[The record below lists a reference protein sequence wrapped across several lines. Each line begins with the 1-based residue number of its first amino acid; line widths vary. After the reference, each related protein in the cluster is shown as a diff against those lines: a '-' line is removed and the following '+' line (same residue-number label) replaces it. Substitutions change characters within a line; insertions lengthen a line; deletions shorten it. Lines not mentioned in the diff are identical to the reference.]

1 MSKIKVLDDL
11 TIQKIAAG
19 EVIEKPSSVVKE
31 LLENSIDANSKNLII
46 EILNGGKSYIRITD
60 DGDGMKE
67 EDLLLAFK
75 RHSTSKLSV
84 VEDLYKIYSLGFR
97 GEALASI
104 SSVSKMEI
112 LTKTE
117 DSISGLQGFIED
129 GEVKRFDTIA
139 CPKGTT
145 MIVKDL
151 FYNLPVRKKFLKS
164 DLWEGNNISDLVN
177 KIALGNYNKSFK
189 FIRDNKTILK
199 TRQNSTLLE
208 TIYTIL
214 GKEFSSDIIPIEYS
228 GDVFSLRG
236 YISNN
241 NLYRGNRGYQ
251 YLYINGR
258 YILNYAIS
266 KIIENQYSSLIP
278 NNRFPGFVLYIDIDP
293 KYIDV
298 NIHPTKQEVK
308 FINDVDIFG
317 IIGSIIKKSLY
328 NNIYAPKLE
337 LNKSKEI
344 SPSSEANKDGVSDE
358 FKKLIIENIE
368 ENKNNSTNLNIWDE
382 EEDISYDEII
392 IKDFTVLENSEE
404 KMSFNFDTS
413 FDDGKNK
420 NIDGNF
426 LEDILE
432 ESIDSSLK
440 NSSIEYK
447 EEKIQDILL
456 DLQSIGRVFNT
467 YILAE
472 SKDENKLYFIDQHA
486 AHERILY
493 EKLKNEFENEKI
505 NTQNLIVPD
514 LIELNSLE
522 LNLYDQNK
530 DLFKK
535 LGFDIDYFGNNTIAV
550 KGVPILFGKPDN
562 KNLFRDIFDNLDDN
576 IKSNYN
582 LKVEKIM
589 KISCTYAIKGG
600 DKITDQEIVA
610 LFKDLRK
617 CDNPYTCPHGR
628 PTMIEISKKQIEK
641 EFLRI
646 M

>member
-31 LLENSIDANSKNLII
+31 LLENSIDANSKNLVI

-60 DGDGMKE
+60 DGDGMGK
-67 EDLLLAFK
+67 EDLVLAFK
-75 RHSTSKLSV
+75 RHSTSKLTV
-84 VEDLYKIYSLGFR
+84 VEDLYKIHSLGFR

-112 LTKTE
+112 LTKTT
-117 DSISGLQGFIED
+117 DSISGVQGFIED
-129 GEVKRFDTIA
+129 GEVKKIDTIA

-145 MIVKDL
+145 MIVKNL

-177 KIALGNYNKSFK
+177 KIALGNHDKSFK

-199 TRQNSTLLE
+199 TKQNSSLLE

-214 GKEFSSDIIPIEYS
+214 GKDFSKEIIPIEYH

-258 YILNYAIS
+258 YIVNYAIS
-266 KIIENQYSSLIP
+266 KIIESQYSSLIP
-278 NNRFPGFVLYIDIDP
+278 HNRFPGFVLHMEIDP

-308 FINDVDIFG
+308 FINDIDIFG
-317 IIGSIIKKSLY
+317 IIGNIIKKNLY
-328 NNIYAPKLE
+328 DNIYAPKVAFTRE
-337 LNKSKEI
+337 KTGDAQKKIHEEKI
-344 SPSSEANKDGVSDE
+344 SDG
-358 FKKLIIENIE
+358 FKKIIIESIE
-368 ENKNNSTNLNIWDE
+368 ESKLESSKGVWEDEDDLNFN
-382 EEDISYDEII
+382 EII
-392 IKDFTVLENSEE
+392 IKDYTVSENSEE
-404 KMSFNFDTS
+404 KINLDYITTFED
-413 FDDGKNK
+413 KINK
-420 NIDGNF
+420 EINF
-426 LEDILE
+426 LDSIAAKEDDL
-432 ESIDSSLK
+432 
-440 NSSIEYK
+440 NEYK

-456 DLQSIGRVFNT
+456 DLQSIGRLFNT

-486 AHERILY
+486 AHERVLY
-493 EKLKNEFENEKI
+493 EKFKKEFENENI
-505 NTQNLIVPD
+505 NTQNLLVPD
-514 LIELNSLE
+514 LIELNSVE
-522 LNLYDQNK
+522 VNIYEENK
-530 DLFKK
+530 KLFKS
-535 LGFDIDYFGNNTIAV
+535 LGFDIDYFGNNTIAI

-562 KNLFRDIFDNLDDN
+562 KNLFRDIFDKLEDN
-576 IKSNYN
+576 IKTNYDIR
-582 LKVEKIM
+582 LEKIM
-589 KISCTYAIKGG
+589 KISCTHAIKSG
-600 DKITDQEIVA
+600 DKISDEEIFA
-610 LFKDLRK
+610 LFKELRM
-617 CDNPYTCPHGR
+617 CENPYTCPHGR
-628 PTMIEISKKQIEK
+628 PTMIEMTKKQIEK

-646 M
+646 I